1 MVLGLLEELIQ
12 FIGAGSIAGLPSL
25 VAMAIPFVLG
35 LIVGFLVKKTFKIAV
50 IAGVIIVL
58 VSYFGF
64 FNLSLDSLKDIAA
77 RYGPLAFHY
86 AALLLGMLP
95 LSVGLIIGLII
106 GFLFG

>member
-1 MVLGLLEELIQ
+1 MVLGLLEEIIQ
-12 FIGAGSIAGLPSL
+12 FIGSGSIAGLPSL

-35 LIVGFLVKKTFKIAV
+35 LIVGFLVKKSFKIAV

-64 FNLSLDSLKDIAA
+64 FSLSLDSLKDMAA
-77 RYGPLAFHY
+77 RYGPLAFQY